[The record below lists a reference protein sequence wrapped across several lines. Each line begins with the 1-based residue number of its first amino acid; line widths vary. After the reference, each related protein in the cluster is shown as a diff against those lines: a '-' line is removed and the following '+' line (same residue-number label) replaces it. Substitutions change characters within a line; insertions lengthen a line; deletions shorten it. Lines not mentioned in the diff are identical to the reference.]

1 MSEAANYW
9 ERAEM
14 FANPVSDDPLSLPRD
29 VILTRTAALRW
40 LSRPKWTVLEAVLL
54 FTHSDPEGWADPY
67 YPDEE
72 IRRARPLNKT
82 EEEIEAAL
90 ISSLKIKNIGSD
102 GAKFF
107 TLEGATARGLQHTQ
121 WEDLS
126 FPVSSY
132 VAWAYKTLFPNFK
145 KGHDLQI
152 FGLFHDPEKEAA
164 EDTSQFFG
172 VFEPIEQD
180 FLQILQK
187 IGADEKFAQW
197 ESEAVAVAKEIVSHE
212 EALADA
218 FNRHNM
224 QVHQEQRRNEAVSLV
239 KDETEVIDGLTV
251 AGVRAALKY
260 SPALRDI
267 VAAVAD
273 WQKPAT
279 DGGELPR
286 RSVTEKLQLKQA
298 IENKA
303 TAGNWGTNKG
313 KLSEPYGRVIE
324 RLIFGK
330 SSGGSGNSSAWY
342 ESKYKPQKKTK
353 KKGQ

>member
-1 MSEAANYW
+1 MSEVANYW

-90 ISSLKIKNIGSD
+90 ISSLRIKNIGSD

-121 WEDLS
+121 WDDLS

-152 FGLFHDPEKEAA
+152 FGLFHDSEKEAA

-212 EALADA
+212 EALANA
-218 FNRHNM
+218 FNRHNI
-224 QVHQEQRRNEAVSLV
+224 QVYQEQKRGEAVSLV

-251 AGVRAALKY
+251 AGVRAALKH
-260 SPALRDI
+260 SPALRDV
-267 VAAVAD
+267 VAAVAEVQAMPRD
-273 WQKPAT
+273 GVQKPSAET
-279 DGGELPR
+279 
-286 RSVTEKLQLKQA
+286 
-298 IENKA
+298 IEAKIRVKA
-303 TAGNWGTNKG
+303 KKNGWGTADDGSLAKTQWTG
-313 KLSEPYGRVIE
+313 LKTIVLGRGEVG
-324 RLIFGK
+324 R
-330 SSGGSGNSSAWY
+330 
-342 ESKYKPQKKTK
+342 PKKEK
-353 KKGQ
+353 HKENP